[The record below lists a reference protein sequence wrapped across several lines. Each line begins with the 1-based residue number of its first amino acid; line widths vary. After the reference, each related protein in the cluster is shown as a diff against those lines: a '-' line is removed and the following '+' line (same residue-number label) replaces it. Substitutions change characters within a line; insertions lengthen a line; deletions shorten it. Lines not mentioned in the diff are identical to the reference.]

1 MLAFGKLISTTA
13 PIYDDVSFIVPAH
26 NEAKFVGP
34 TIEAIKKAAES
45 VGIRYEI
52 VVVNDAST
60 DNTGEI
66 ARELGC
72 RVVDVA
78 IRNIGG
84 VRNAGAK
91 VATKSCLIFVD
102 ADTIVPAKTL
112 QQTIDTLANGA
123 AGGGARVVIDEAQ
136 PLFWVKR
143 LMYLGVVVVWQIV
156 GRWAAGCYMFC
167 RKDVFD
173 SFGGFDE
180 DFFAAEELFF
190 SRNVKQQGRFQ
201 IVRHPVETSARKL
214 HRYSTWEL
222 VRFLFLPLTNFGGL
236 LRSKRGLEIL
246 YEDQR

>member
-1 MLAFGKLISTTA
+1 MLAYGELIASTEPKFRA
-13 PIYDDVSFIVPAH
+13 VSFVVPAH
-26 NEAKFVGP
+26 NEAKFIGA
-34 TIEAIKKAAES
+34 TIKAIQKAARS
-45 VGIRYEI
+45 VEIDFEI
-52 VVVNDAST
+52 VVANDAST
-60 DNTGEI
+60 DDTPDI
-66 ARELGC
+66 ARELGA
-72 RVVDVA
+72 RVVDVDLR
-78 IRNIGG
+78 IIGA

-91 VATKSCLIFVD
+91 HARNPWLIFVD

-112 QQTIDTLANGA
+112 AQTVKALADGH
-123 AGGGARVVIDEAQ
+123 AGGGARVVIDETQ

-143 LMYLGVVVVWQIV
+143 LMYLSVVVVWQIV

-180 DFFAAEELFF
+180 TYFAAEELFF
-190 SRNVKQQGRFQ
+190 SRSVKQQGSFR

-222 VRFLFLPLTNFGGL
+222 VRFLWIPLTNFGGL